1 MVLHYNPRPQIVALT
16 RESGSVIAPLE
27 LLLEKF
33 LDGWRPSEPGWLK
46 RLRQLLVILYLLN
59 DRSWVNV
66 LLCLDT
72 VSDDILVSR
81 VLELLQLHDL
91 LPERNLAL
99 SLQNAPNAT
108 VDTKHFFNRLF
119 LPVLDVTNKL
129 LIHILADLAVSVA
142 LGHEASDNIVCVAR
156 HLLVSGLLVLR
167 GVRFRAKGKV
177 RVRVELCGRNVR
189 HGEVLT

>member
-72 VSDDILVSR
+72 VSDDILVR
-81 VLELLQLHDL
+81 LVLELLQRHNL
-91 LPERNLAL
+91 LPERNLAF
-99 SLQNAPNAT
+99 SL
-108 VDTKHFFNRLF
+108 
-119 LPVLDVTNKL
+119 
-129 LIHILADLAVSVA
+129 
-142 LGHEASDNIVCVAR
+142 
-156 HLLVSGLLVLR
+156 
-167 GVRFRAKGKV
+167 
-177 RVRVELCGRNVR
+177 
-189 HGEVLT
+189 